1 MDILHIATAGSVD
14 DGKSTL
20 IGRLLFETNSITEDK
35 LEAIEK
41 ASKRRGTEYTDL
53 SLLTDGLIA
62 EREQGITIDVAHI
75 YFHTPH
81 RKYII
86 ADTPGHIEYTRNM
99 VTGASNA
106 QVAIILIDARHG
118 IVEQTYRHFYIT
130 QILRIQHVIVCVN
143 KMDLVQYDQQVFQ
156 KHVDTFQ
163 QLRNRSLYKDQQIH
177 FLPCSA
183 LYGENIARRGLR
195 LGWFKGATLLDHL
208 EQIEWKSSEHALP
221 ARFPIQYVI
230 RPKMEAYHDFRGLAG
245 KIQSGTFRVGE
256 TVKVLPSGKTT
267 TIKQIYVYQQEKKNA
282 VSGQNVVITL
292 DDDLD
297 ISRGD
302 MIVAAS
308 SSLQSQKTL
317 QAQLCWLDEVPLLKG
332 KTYLLQHGTHRVK
345 AKVSQLH
352 GKIDLHQYEL
362 MAQTDRLSLNEI
374 GLITLQLAQG
384 VHIDSYQH
392 LRNNGRFILIDEA
405 SNHTVAVGFAEISE

>member
-163 QLRNRSLYKDQQIH
+163 QLRNRSLYKDQQIY

-267 TIKQIYVYQQEKKNA
+267 TIRQIYVYQQEKKNA

-374 GLITLQLAQG
+374 GLITLQLAQS